1 MPIPKAQLDR
11 IIDSVEQYLNENKEK
26 MRDKFYADSPPARIH
41 GSPEKLDQEAPSL
54 WGAKPKVPVPIETI

>member
-11 IIDSVEQYLNENKEK
+11 IIDCVEQYLIENKELI
-26 MRDKFYADSPPARIH
+26 RDRFYADGAPQKIH
-41 GSPEKLDQEAPSL
+41 GSPEKPDQEAPSL